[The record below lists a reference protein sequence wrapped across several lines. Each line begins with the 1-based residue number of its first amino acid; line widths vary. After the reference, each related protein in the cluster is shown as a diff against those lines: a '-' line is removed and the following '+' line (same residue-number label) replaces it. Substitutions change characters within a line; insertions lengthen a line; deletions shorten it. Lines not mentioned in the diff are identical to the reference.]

1 MTIFSFGFLDITLV
15 DLIDIVLVTWVFHR
29 VSQYF
34 KDTRAGQMLVGLL
47 ILLIS
52 SSRSSL
58 TLFSLPLI
66 ALITYHFLTT
76 SDIS

>member
-1 MTIFSFGFLDITLV
+1 MTIFRFGFLDITLV

-29 VSQYF
+29 VYQYF

-52 SSRSSL
+52 SFIFNAHQR
-58 TLFSLPLI
+58 
-66 ALITYHFLTT
+66 AT
-76 SDIS
+76 SF